1 MEELIKL
8 ASSYIALTVE
18 GIAALLIAYGTV
30 EALIGLWPVFAKR
43 NDLPAR
49 RRVWSRFGVW
59 LLLGLEF
66 ELAADIIRTAIAP
79 SWTDIGQLAAI
90 AGIRT
95 FLNFFL
101 ESDLEKLG
109 RSRNASGDTA
119 VEHEP
124 SLGDARPS

>member
-1 MEELIKL
+1 M
-8 ASSYIALTVE
+8 
-18 GIAALLIAYGTV
+18 
-30 EALIGLWPVFAKR
+30 
-43 NDLPAR
+43 
-49 RRVWSRFGVW
+49 RFGGW

-66 ELAADIIRTAIAP
+66 ELAADIIRTAISP

-109 RSRNASGDTA
+109 RSGNAPGDTPDRA
-119 VEHEP
+119 Q
-124 SLGDARPS
+124 A

>member
-1 MEELIKL
+1 VEVLVKEI
-8 ASSYIALTVE
+8 SIYVALS
-18 GIAALLIAYGTV
+18 V
-30 EALIGLWPVFAKR
+30 EAVAAVVIGFGLLEALVGLAPSLVTQKNFG
-43 NDLPAR
+43 R
-49 RRVWSRFGVW
+49 RREVRMRFGVW

-66 ELAADIIRTAIAP
+66 ELAADIIRTAISP

-109 RSRNASGDTA
+109 RSGNAPGDTPDRA
-119 VEHEP
+119 Q
-124 SLGDARPS
+124 A

>member
-1 MEELIKL
+1 VEVLVKEI
-8 ASSYIALTVE
+8 SIYVALSVETV
-18 GIAALLIAYGTV
+18 AAVVIGFGLL
-30 EALIGLWPVFAKR
+30 EALVGLAPSLVTQKNFG
-43 NDLPAR
+43 R
-49 RRVWSRFGVW
+49 RREVRMRFGVW

-66 ELAADIIRTAIAP
+66 ELAADIIRTAISP

-109 RSRNASGDTA
+109 RSGNAPGDTPDRA
-119 VEHEP
+119 Q
-124 SLGDARPS
+124 A

>member
-1 MEELIKL
+1 VEVLVKEI
-8 ASSYIALTVE
+8 SIYVALSVETV
-18 GIAALLIAYGTV
+18 AAVVIGFGLL
-30 EALIGLWPVFAKR
+30 EALVGLAPSLAKR
-43 NDLPAR
+43 KNLGR
-49 RRVWSRFGVW
+49 RREVRMQFGGW

-66 ELAADIIRTAIAP
+66 ELAADIIRTAISP

-109 RSRNASGDTA
+109 RSENAPGDTPDRA
-119 VEHEP
+119 Q
-124 SLGDARPS
+124 A